1 MAFVDYYKIL
11 GVDKNI
17 PQKDVRVAYRE
28 RAKQFHPDLHPN
40 DPKAKAKFQA
50 LNEAYEVISD
60 PDKRAKYDQFGE
72 NWKNAGGFGGGG
84 FGGGAGGAG
93 GAGGNPF
100 EGFDFSSFGNGG
112 GGFSSF
118 FENLF
123 GGGRARGGQQGA
135 GFGGSGG
142 FGGFGGGAN
151 AGYGAGADFGTGGCG
166 GGCNSGCGSQGARTN
181 TGEMNMNVNIDMYT
195 ALLGGEGIITLS
207 NGSKIKLKIKPE
219 TQNGTKVRVRGK
231 GYDRG
236 DGTFGDLMITYN
248 VKLPTGLNEKQ
259 KELLRQMK
267 EAQ

>member
-17 PQKDVRVAYRE
+17 PQKDVRAAYRK

-50 LNEAYEVISD
+50 LNEAYEVLSD

-84 FGGGAGGAG
+84 FGGGSAG

-100 EGFDFSSFGNGG
+100 EGFDFS
-112 GGFSSF
+112 
-118 FENLF
+118 
-123 GGGRARGGQQGA
+123 
-135 GFGGSGG
+135 
-142 FGGFGGGAN
+142 
-151 AGYGAGADFGTGGCG
+151 AGYGAGADFGTGGCNG
-166 GGCNSGCGSQGARTN
+166 GCGSQQGTRTN
-181 TGEMNMNVNIDMYT
+181 NGEMNMNVNIDMYT

-231 GYDRG
+231 GFDRG

-248 VKLPTGLNEKQ
+248 VKLPTALNEKQ

-267 EAQ
+267 DAK